1 MKKLL
6 LFVFAFAMLPLCS
19 SAQEAAN
26 AFHDPAFKRGFNI
39 VPSGSAADT
48 LSGVLLVD
56 STATAVWN
64 LRQYNSKFNIVNNEY
79 ENIGNRY
86 FFRVP
91 GNGNMLAKVL
101 TVNPSKGALTLE
113 CNASAEYKGIRRSQ
127 QPWVYMTVDAPTDT
141 LSLAKCNEARLA
153 FQYRVV
159 SYEDCMGFLAN
170 KGFHAATYRIALML
184 CNVNR
189 ESQSFGMR
197 LRLGLVLFD
206 NRYMGA
212 PCEAKLVGNPSP
224 LGEDFSYFPKS
235 SLYMPAPLNAK
246 LPKVHQVVDI
256 NVDLMPILKEA
267 LRTAESNDILSDTV
281 AGDWEI
287 VACDMGWE
295 MTGTYNAA
303 LMVRNLQLNTK

>member
-6 LFVFAFAMLPLCS
+6 LFVFAFAMLPLAS
-19 SAQEAAN
+19 GAQEAAN
-26 AFHDPAFKRGFNI
+26 AFRDPGFKRGFNV
-39 VPSGSAADT
+39 VPSGFAADT

-56 STATAVWN
+56 STATPVWN
-64 LRQYNSKFNIVNNEY
+64 LRQFNSKFNIARNEY

-91 GNGNMLAKVL
+91 GNGNMLAKALVA
-101 TVNPSKGALTLE
+101 NPAKGSLTLE

-127 QPWVYMTVDAPTDT
+127 QPWVYMTADAPTDT
-141 LSLAKCNEARLA
+141 VSLAKCKEARFALS
-153 FQYRVV
+153 YRVL

-184 CNVNR
+184 RNVNR
-189 ESQSFGMR
+189 ASQAYGMH

-212 PCEAKLVGNPSP
+212 PCEAKLVANPSP

-235 SLYMPAPLNAK
+235 SMYLPAPLNAK
-246 LPKVHQVVDI
+246 LPKVRQAVDI
-256 NVDLMPILKEA
+256 NVDLIPVLKEA
-267 LRTAESNDILSDTV
+267 LRTAESHEMLSDTEV
-281 AGDWEI
+281 GDWQI
-287 VACDMGWE
+287 VACDLGWE

-303 LMVRNLQLNTK
+303 LSVRNLQLTTK